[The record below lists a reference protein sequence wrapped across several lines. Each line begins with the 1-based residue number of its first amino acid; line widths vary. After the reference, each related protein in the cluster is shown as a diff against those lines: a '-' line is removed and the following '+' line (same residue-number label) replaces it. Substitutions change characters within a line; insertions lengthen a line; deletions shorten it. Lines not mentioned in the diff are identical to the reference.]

1 LPNILSKRM
10 VTGFCR
16 FFYALL
22 VPACAGPLKYLI
34 YQVQVLSGSLLFY
47 QRLEEI
53 TKKLYVRMRNY
64 FFKFQMHVTTQ
75 FFTLNIEFFCL
86 SIFYLKHATIQTWKD
101 FIKKKNLSAPR
112 SPCRKRLNGYGSVIR
127 IRTKKILRIQNT
139 NVQKYL

>member
-1 LPNILSKRM
+1 M

-64 FFKFQMHVTTQ
+64 FFKFQMYVTTQ

-86 SIFYLKHATIQTWKD
+86 SIFLFKTCNDPNMEGLYKE
-101 FIKKKNLSAPR
+101 KKSV
-112 SPCRKRLNGYGSVIR
+112 SP
-127 IRTKKILRIQNT
+127 KKSM
-139 NVQKYL
+139 